1 MLPRT
6 PSILFV
12 HDARSR
18 ACDGLV
24 QRLRALVEEEV
35 AVAVSAQSAAEAV
48 RESRSWEGGI
58 RIAFVCLDLQ
68 PAPRAGSRIAEFAI
82 ARGIPV
88 VLVTRSARW
97 IPQGS
102 TLEGAPW
109 IPPDATD
116 EQIARA
122 IEAAIDVAGEITMD
136 GAADDVGD
144 RVSIGF

>member
-1 MLPRT
+1 MTLRS
-6 PSILFV
+6 PSVLFV

-18 ACDGLV
+18 ACDGLIA
-24 QRLRALVEEEV
+24 RLHALVDEDV

-48 RESRSWEGGI
+48 REAGTGEGAI

-116 EQIARA
+116 AQIASA
-122 IEAAIDVAGEITMD
+122 IEAAIDVSAEITMD
-136 GAADDVGD
+136 GSDADIGD